1 MAAILVVE
9 DDPDTCEIMR
19 TVLTRAGHQPTCAP
33 NGHEALAA
41 LTSFNPELIIL
52 DLRMPVMDG
61 ESFLKV
67 MRSYLRW
74 YHVPVIV
81 VSAAEASELE
91 RVVKFDVAQVF
102 RKSAFDLSDLSACVD
117 EVLKRP
123 PRSDA

>member
-1 MAAILVVE
+1 VE

-81 VSAAEASELE
+81 VSAAEPSELE

-123 PRSDA
+123 PRSDE

>member
-19 TVLTRAGHQPTCAP
+19 TVLSRAKHDATCVP

-61 ESFLKV
+61 EAFLKV
-67 MRSYLRW
+67 LRSYLRW
-74 YHVPVIV
+74 YRVPVIV
-81 VSAAEASELE
+81 VSAAHPSELE
-91 RVVKFDVAQVF
+91 RLVKFDVAHVF
-102 RKSAFDLSDLSACVD
+102 RKAAFDLEELSACVD
-117 EVLKRP
+117 EVLARG
-123 PRSDA
+123 PRNDA

>member
-1 MAAILVVE
+1 MAVILVIE

-19 TVLTRAGHQPTCAP
+19 TALARAGHEPTCAP
-33 NGHEALAA
+33 NGYEALGT
-41 LTSFNPELIIL
+41 LTSLNPELIIL

-91 RVVKFDVAQVF
+91 RVVEFDVAEVF
-102 RKSAFDLSDLSACVD
+102 CKASFDLSDLSARVD